1 MYSLIRHVNKSILWS
16 FPVSVYF
23 RLASDSSEAFSRA
36 FDILEM
42 TDDGHLTSGTNRYFR
57 SSILVNSDVQ
67 EFSLVRR
74 PSGDFDAVTTR
85 ETSHGNNHV
94 VSSFSTHSSVNGVQ
108 LDKYFL
114 KWAWSWMESRFH
126 AAASPLKKLLFV
138 VDKGALQNLGSHN

>member
-94 VSSFSTHSSVNGVQ
+94 VSSFSSHSSVNIAREQPCGVFLLESLIRYIAREQ
-108 LDKYFL
+108 PCGVFLLDSL
-114 KWAWSWMESRFH
+114 IRQRCTT
-126 AAASPLKKLLFV
+126 
-138 VDKGALQNLGSHN
+138 G